1 MRIFSII
8 LADDEQKI
16 LYGMQR
22 GIDWESLGFTVV
34 GTAQNGKEVLEMM
47 DELHPNLV
55 ISDIKMPFM
64 DGLELAKNIHENY
77 MNTKVILFSGWDD
90 FTYARLAISYGVS
103 EYVMKP
109 IDYEEM
115 QSLLKKMYQELDK
128 EYNDKINR
136 ARLENAYAQS
146 LPLLRQQFF
155 SQLMT
160 EPMEEN
166 ECMQQ
171 ITNLKLDLSD
181 SVYSVIAVKVGK
193 KNKKMYSVNCL

>member
-1 MRIFSII
+1 MRNFSII

-128 EYNDKINR
+128 EYNEKINR
-136 ARLENAYAQS
+136 ARLENAYAQRGS
-146 LPLLRQQFF
+146 VCKSDFYRCAFSFLRNTESGIRQRVPFF
-155 SQLMT
+155 VFLYVFSCKFQDVFF
-160 EPMEEN
+160 
-166 ECMQQ
+166 
-171 ITNLKLDLSD
+171 I
-181 SVYSVIAVKVGK
+181 
-193 KNKKMYSVNCL
+193 

>member
-8 LADDEQKI
+8 LADDEPNI
-16 LYGMQR
+16 LYGMQK
-22 GIDWESLGFTVV
+22 GIDWESLGFSVV
-34 GTAQNGKEVLEMM
+34 GTAQNGKEVLDMM
-47 DELHPNLV
+47 DEFHPDLV

-115 QSLLKKMYQELDK
+115 QHLLIKMYQELEK
-128 EYNDKINR
+128 EYNEKINR
-136 ARLENAYAQS
+136 VRLENAYTQS

-155 SQLMT
+155 SRLMT
-160 EPMEEN
+160 EVMEEK
-166 ECMQQ
+166 ECRRQ
-171 ITNLKLDLSD
+171 IKNLKLDL
-181 SVYSVIAVKVGK
+181 
-193 KNKKMYSVNCL
+193 